1 VGAYPLST
9 IRRFEINA
17 SFVRYG
23 FDYEVEQHFVD
34 PRTGQVVGRRV
45 EDLDESEPDATYF
58 FSAAGAF
65 VGDYSLFGFT
75 SPIQGGRYRFQV
87 APMVGSENFV
97 SVTGDY
103 RRYLRFQPI
112 TLAFRGLHIGNYGAD
127 LDPSDDFGGA
137 FTGQFTSV
145 YMGYP
150 YYPGFVRG
158 YSFNSFEPG
167 IECGVSEN
175 GSCPPLERLRG
186 TRVALASA
194 EVRVPLLGP
203 GEVALL
209 NFPYLPVEIGAFS
222 DAGLAWT
229 GRESPVFAFV
239 TDRERL
245 ANSTDRFPVVSAG
258 LTTRINV
265 LGYLVLEFYYA
276 YPFQRPEKGA
286 HFGFQLAPGW

>member
-1 VGAYPLST
+1 
-9 IRRFEINA
+9 
-17 SFVRYG
+17 
-23 FDYEVEQHFVD
+23 
-34 PRTGQVVGRRV
+34 
-45 EDLDESEPDATYF
+45 
-58 FSAAGAF
+58 
-65 VGDYSLFGFT
+65 
-75 SPIQGGRYRFQV
+75 
-87 APMVGSENFV
+87 
-97 SVTGDY
+97 
-103 RRYLRFQPI
+103 
-112 TLAFRGLHIGNYGAD
+112 
-127 LDPSDDFGGA
+127 
-137 FTGQFTSV
+137 
-145 YMGYP
+145 YP

-158 YSFNSFEPG
+158 YSFNSFDPG
-167 IECGVSEN
+167 LECGNTEN
-175 GSCPPLERLRG
+175 SSCPTLERLRG

-209 NFPYLPVEIGAFS
+209 NFPYLPVEFTAFT

-229 GRESPVFAFV
+229 GAEAPVLAFV
-239 TDRERL
+239 TDRDRI